1 MAEDTVICPKCGT
14 EIPVSTALKESIESR
29 VNELYENR
37 LKTEVEKKLE
47 AEREKMRERV
57 NEEFNSKYAELEDRV
72 GVKEKH
78 LEEAQKRESE
88 ERKRRIDL
96 EETVREQKIVSERQ
110 LEEEKAK
117 MQEKMRK
124 EYDVEYNLERR
135 ENQQKIEGLMKK
147 VQELSQK
154 LEQGS
159 QQIQGEVLEEE
170 LEERVRGA
178 FPSDS
183 IHPIPQGTKGPD
195 LIQTIRNQV
204 GIESGR
210 IAWEAKRTKEWN
222 DEWIGKLKEDLVKHN
237 SEVGIIVTK
246 SLPKD
251 VAAFGMRNGI
261 LITNFENAIPLAM
274 IARANLMELARQKR
288 LGENSDET
296 RDILYN
302 YLTSTQFRQRVEAVA
317 EGIVRMRSDIETER
331 RSMERQWSKRTKEIE
346 RTIGNFS
353 GMFGD
358 LQGIIGSSLPNVKY
372 LSLSDENDQDES

>member
-1 MAEDTVICPKCGT
+1 MAEDTVICPKCGA

-29 VNELYENR
+29 VNELYESR
-37 LKTEVEKKLE
+37 LKKEVEKKLE
-47 AEREKMRERV
+47 GEREKMRERV
-57 NEEFNSKYAELEDRV
+57 NEEFNTKYAELEDRI
-72 GVKEKH
+72 GAKEKH
-78 LEEAQKRESE
+78 LQEAQKRESE

-96 EETVREQKIVSERQ
+96 EEIVREQKIALERQ
-110 LEEEKAK
+110 LEEEKGK
-117 MQEKMRK
+117 IQEKMRR
-124 EYDVEYNLERR
+124 EYDAEYNLERR

-147 VQELSQK
+147 VQELNQK

-183 IHPIPQGTKGPD
+183 IHSIPQGTKGPD
-195 LIQTIRNQV
+195 LIQTIKNQV
-204 GIESGR
+204 GTESGR

-222 DEWIGKLKEDLVKHN
+222 DEWIGKLKEDLVKYN
-237 SEVGIIVTK
+237 AEVGIIVTK
-246 SLPKD
+246 TLPKD
-251 VAAFGMRNGI
+251 IAAFGMRNGI

-274 IARANLMELARQKR
+274 IARANLMELSRQKR
-288 LGENSDET
+288 LGENGNET
-296 RDILYN
+296 RDILYS
-302 YLTSTQFRQRVEAVA
+302 YLTSAQFRQRVEAVA

-346 RTIGNFS
+346 RTIDNFS

>member
-1 MAEDTVICPKCGT
+1 MAEDAVICPKCGA

-29 VNELYENR
+29 VNELYANR

-57 NEEFNSKYAELEDRV
+57 NEEFNSKYVELEDRI

-78 LEEAQKRESE
+78 LQEAQKRESE

-96 EETVREQKIVSERQ
+96 EEIVREQKIASERQ
-110 LEEEKAK
+110 LEEEKGK
-117 MQEKMRK
+117 MQEKMRR
-124 EYDVEYNLERR
+124 EYDAEYNLERR

-195 LIQTIRNQV
+195 LIQTIKNQV

-237 SEVGIIVTK
+237 AEIGIIITK

-251 VAAFGMRNGI
+251 VAAFGMRSGI

-288 LGENSDET
+288 LSESSNET

-372 LSLSDENDQDES
+372 LSLSDENDQDE